1 MRPPV
6 SATLQLAA
14 LALGAAGPALAQPG
28 EGEWQ
33 TKAEAVLVAAA
44 IDEGGP
50 IPPAGDV
57 LLGSAMLEVS
67 RADTFENGL
76 TLGWLGALRFE
87 QDAAS
92 RPAFAGALA
101 SCPAPVAGCPS
112 AGGLSPV
119 APSTGLGVGGVQSQE
134 DGFVTLEAASVSLAG
149 PWGEGVLGWDAG
161 AATRL
166 DARAPSVLNRAS
178 AYSPGLD
185 ATALSVVR
193 ARNDVTGS
201 SAKASYLSPRWL
213 GLRLGVSYTPEA
225 NARTADFDPDFSGRG
240 LASAQLETI
249 WEGAVS
255 FARQFAEQDLRVRGA
270 LTYTNAASASSLAA
284 FGNYEAWGAG
294 MELEHD
300 GWTGGARWL
309 SSNNAWSSG
318 EGDYEAWEI
327 GLVKDLEGW
336 RFGLEAGWAWD
347 GLLDL
352 EGTSWLVGVSHDI
365 SENLEL
371 GLAWSAAEAD
381 IPVPAGTNAGHR
393 NASNDGLLMELTVR
407 Y

>member
-6 SATLQLAA
+6 SATLPLAA
-14 LALGAAGPALAQPG
+14 LALGAAGPAFAQSG
-28 EGEWQ
+28 DGEWQ

-57 LLGSAMLEVS
+57 LLASAMLGVS

-87 QDAAS
+87 RDAAS

-101 SCPAPVAGCPS
+101 ACPGAVTGCPS

-119 APSTGLGVGGVQSQE
+119 APATGLGVGGVTS
-134 DGFVTLEAASVSLAG
+134 DGNGFVAVEAASVSLAG
-149 PWGEGVLGWDAG
+149 PWGEGVLGWDSG
-161 AATRL
+161 AAARL
-166 DARAPSVLNRAS
+166 DARAPGVLNRAS
-178 AYSPGLD
+178 AFSPGLD

-201 SAKASYLSPRWL
+201 SVKASYLSPRWL

-225 NARTADFDPDFSGRG
+225 NTRTADFDPDFSGPG
-240 LASAQLETI
+240 LASAQLEHV
-249 WEGAVS
+249 WEGALS

-270 LTYTNAASASSLAA
+270 LTYTNAASASSLGA
-284 FGNYEAWGAG
+284 FGTYEAWGAG

-318 EGDYEAWEI
+318 GGDYEALEI

-336 RFGLEAGWAWD
+336 RFGLEAGWASD
-347 GLLDL
+347 QLLDL
-352 EGTSWLVGVSHDI
+352 EGASWLVGVSHDI
-365 SENLEL
+365 SENLEF

-381 IPVPAGTNAGHR
+381 IPVPAGISSGHR
-393 NASNDGLLMELTVR
+393 QARNGGLLMELTVR